1 MFKNI
6 KTNVVNAFRIVKSY
20 SSAIFILTT
29 ETLQHKLGR
38 TEYNDY
44 IKQLA
49 SRLSRENVFY
59 VKFFQ
64 AV

>member
-6 KTNVVNAFRIVKSY
+6 KINVVNALRIIKSY

-29 ETLQHKLGR
+29 ETVQYKLGY
-38 TEYNDY
+38 TEYNNY

-49 SRLSRENVFY
+49 LNLLTSDY
-59 VKFFQ
+59 
-64 AV
+64 A

>member
-29 ETLQHKLGR
+29 ETSRFKISS
-38 TEYNDY
+38 EI
-44 IKQLA
+44 IKFKIFTLC
-49 SRLSRENVFY
+49 RLEGFMKAGSQFTL
-59 VKFFQ
+59 
-64 AV
+64 